1 MGSKRELNKEKKT
14 GPTLALVTGLLASRF
29 SICIIK
35 SLSAS
40 VKRIS
45 PLNVG
50 LSDREQVFLLGQKFL
65 LGATVQTREYSHKSD

>member
-1 MGSKRELNKEKKT
+1 MGSKRELNKEKKKM

-65 LGATVQTREYSHKSD
+65 LGGDGSVS